1 MIYGHARFLIL
12 TGENM
17 TTPLRPLIIGGFR
30 AGATVSLIEKKSEI
44 VGIVVNINRAVGI
57 F

>member
-30 AGATVSLIEKKSEI
+30 AGATVSRIEKKAKLLELL
-44 VGIVVNINRAVGI
+44 
-57 F
+57 